1 MIPVTK
7 LNGKTYILNA
17 LFIESI
23 EETPD
28 TMISMTNGKKFIVL
42 ESAKEVVELSQMYLG
57 TIGLIGTGYF
67 SEGEREKDV

>member
-7 LNGKTYILNA
+7 LNGKTYMLNA

-28 TMISMTNGKKFIVL
+28 TVITLSNGKKFIVL
-42 ESAKEVVELSQMYLG
+42 ERSREVVALTREFLA
-57 TIGLIGTGYF
+57 TIGLVGTGHF
-67 SEGEREKDV
+67 LEGERE